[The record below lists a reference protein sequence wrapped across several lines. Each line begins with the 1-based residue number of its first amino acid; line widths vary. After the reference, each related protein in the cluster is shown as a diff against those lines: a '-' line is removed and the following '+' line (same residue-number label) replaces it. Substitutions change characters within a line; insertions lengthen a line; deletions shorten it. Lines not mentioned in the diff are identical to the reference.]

1 MRSLSLVAALCAG
14 VIVLGAVPASAQAS
28 GQKPAVYTYVSQ
40 WTIPRAQWGDMAK
53 MQQSSSAVLDRL
65 VSDGT
70 LVGYG
75 SADNVVH
82 YREGDN
88 FSNWFQATSLAGIF
102 KALDAL
108 KGGTA
113 GNAALLGSGPHEDS
127 LLVSRDYD
135 GHGGSFHDA
144 MLRGITVVVKP
155 GMENQFHQA
164 WDHTIRPV
172 LEQLTSEGA
181 LYAWS
186 YQTEWVVKQPGEV
199 VTVLIANGP
208 AGLDR
213 YAAAINQMFDKN
225 PNAVA
230 PLLAATQSGSR
241 RDFLLHV
248 TDMRQK

>member
-1 MRSLSLVAALCAG
+1 MRSLSLGAALCASL
-14 VIVLGAVPASAQAS
+14 IVPGAVPAVAQSS
-28 GQKPAVYTYVSQ
+28 GPKPAVYTYVAQ

-53 MQQSSSAVLDRL
+53 MQHSSAAVLDRL

-70 LVGYG
+70 LTGYG
-75 SADNVVH
+75 AAENIVH

-108 KGGTA
+108 QGGTA
-113 GNAALLGSGPHEDS
+113 GNAALLGSGPHEDN

-144 MLRGITVVVKP
+144 VLRGISLVVKP

-172 LEQLTSEGA
+172 LEQLTAEGA
-181 LYAWS
+181 LHGWS
-186 YQTEWVVKQPGEV
+186 YQTEWVVKQPGQV

-225 PNAVA
+225 PDAVS
-230 PLLAATQSGSR
+230 PLLAATESGSR
-241 RDFLLHV
+241 RDFLLRV
-248 TDMRQK
+248 AEMRQK